1 MPTEVSRL
9 GNLVFGSVVLFSLL
23 IVIFEWIERRKEGRR
38 ERRLLDEI
46 QREYDLY
53 RRAGRL

>member
-9 GNLVFGSVVLFSLL
+9 GNLVFGSVLLFSLL
-23 IVIFEWIERRKEGRR
+23 IVVFEWIERRKEGRR
-38 ERRLLDEI
+38 ERRLLDDI